1 MFIINFFRE
10 LVILFLIVTIT
21 LMFININNMEQR
33 IAILDSKIKNNTE
46 IFKTVI
52 KNNTNLS
59 RENINLNALNK
70 KLMGSN

>member
-33 IAILDSKIKNNTE
+33 ITILDSKIKNNTKL
-46 IFKTVI
+46 FKNVLE
-52 KNNTNLS
+52 NNTELS
-59 RENINLNALNK
+59 RENINLKYLNK
-70 KLMGSN
+70 KGN